1 MRLEFQRVLARM
13 LGLFQIPGL
22 PSPPKEIH
30 VSVGQP
36 RPGGSKLRIN
46 LDRSL
51 EHLSRELD
59 ALTRPFVKKLTP
71 AKIEFVRFDTRRG
84 WLKKTTFFPLGQR
97 ETERLDN
104 AAGDFVLD
112 REDVFDLAIEAL

>member
-36 RPGGSKLRIN
+36 RPGGSKLRIS
-46 LDRSL
+46 LDRSC
-51 EHLSRELD
+51 EHLPCKLHV
-59 ALTRPFVKKLTP
+59 LTIPSLKKFTS
-71 AKIEFVRFDTRRG
+71 AEIKIVGLDTRRG
-84 WLKKTTFFPLGQR
+84 LLEKAPFLPLRQR
-97 ETERLDN
+97 QTERIQN
-104 AAGDFVLD
+104 IA
-112 REDVFDLAIEAL
+112 RDL